1 MYLKCLHSEHVRRSE
16 WQTILY
22 LGDQGHPG
30 GHGSMEG
37 PHPGRSTVGHHLVLI
52 VGGSPIGQVIILL
65 HQLHLHQL
73 RYQVWSYKG
82 ITHVH
87 VLDLLMFG
95 FVFFYD
101 YLICTRTCL
110 VWSCGHLFLN
120 THTCTLWF
128 HCKPIM
134 G

>member
-82 ITHVH
+82 ITPVH

-95 FVFFYD
+95 FVFSTIISSAQELVEYD
-101 YLICTRTCL
+101 HVNTYSLIHIH
-110 VWSCGHLFLN
+110 V
-120 THTCTLWF
+120 
-128 HCKPIM
+128 HCDFIVNQ
-134 G
+134 

>member
-1 MYLKCLHSEHVRRSE
+1 MNQWSPFCIVYQIINKINPSLESNLSFFKNRNLQDCQDEHKHIDYNLLTTIYLKCLHSEHVRRSE

-37 PHPGRSTVGHHLVLI
+37 PHPGRSTVGHYLVLI

-73 RYQVWSYKG
+73 RYQV
-82 ITHVH
+82 
-87 VLDLLMFG
+87 
-95 FVFFYD
+95 
-101 YLICTRTCL
+101 
-110 VWSCGHLFLN
+110 
-120 THTCTLWF
+120 
-128 HCKPIM
+128 
-134 G
+134 